1 MKMNVGRLDVRV
13 WFIVCI
19 CLWACACATQY
30 PLSCNYEPDE
40 AQSELQSHQNC
51 AARQNGTLRLAP
63 HHLQRMSFSSDD
75 LAQALIDGQWH
86 YIKRNGDTLP
96 VITYDNG
103 ADYFSEG
110 LVRSIRNGKI
120 AYYTLGFAQ
129 AVPPRYDWGW
139 PFENSRALV
148 CRGCKNDKTD
158 ELGHIAVEGGEWGYI
173 DRHGI
178 EVVPVR
184 LSRAEALSK

>member
-1 MKMNVGRLDVRV
+1 
-13 WFIVCI
+13 
-19 CLWACACATQY
+19 
-30 PLSCNYEPDE
+30 
-40 AQSELQSHQNC
+40 
-51 AARQNGTLRLAP
+51 
-63 HHLQRMSFSSDD
+63 MSFSSDG
-75 LAQALIDGQWH
+75 LAQAFIDGQWH

-120 AYYTLGFAQ
+120 AYYTADFAQ

-139 PFENSRALV
+139 PFENGRALV
-148 CRGCKNDKTD
+148 CRGCKKDETDKS
-158 ELGHIAVEGGEWGYI
+158 EHIPVVGGEWGYI

-184 LSRAEALSK
+184 LSQAEALSK

>member
-1 MKMNVGRLDVRV
+1 MRSIHSLHVRV
-13 WFIVCI
+13 RLIVCT
-19 CLWACACATQY
+19 CLLACACATQY
-30 PLSCNYEPDE
+30 PLSCNYTPDE
-40 AQSELQSHQNC
+40 AQGELQPHQGC
-51 AARQNGTLRLAP
+51 AVRQNGTLQLAP
-63 HHLQRMSFSSDD
+63 HHLQRMSFSADG
-75 LAQALIDGQWH
+75 LAQAWIDGQWH

-120 AYYTLGFAQ
+120 AYYTVDFAQ

-139 PFENSRALV
+139 PFENGRALV
-148 CRGCKNDKTD
+148 CRGCRKDKTD
-158 ELGHIAVEGGEWGYI
+158 GLEHIPVVGGEWGYI
-173 DRHGI
+173 DRHGT

-184 LSRAEALSK
+184 LSEAEALSK

>member
-1 MKMNVGRLDVRV
+1 MRVRL
-13 WFIVCI
+13 IVCT
-19 CLWACACATQY
+19 CLLACACATQY
-30 PLSCNYEPDE
+30 PLSCSYTPDE
-40 AQSELQSHQNC
+40 AQGELQPHQSC
-51 AARQNGTLRLAP
+51 AAHKNGTLQLAP
-63 HHLQRMSFSSDD
+63 QHLKQMSFSSEG

-110 LVRSIRNGKI
+110 LVRSIRNGKV
-120 AYYTLGFAQ
+120 AYFSVDFAE

-139 PFENSRALV
+139 PFENGRALV
-148 CRGCKNDKTD
+148 CRGCKKDKPD
-158 ELGHIAVEGGEWGYI
+158 ADGHSSVGGGEWGYI
-173 DRHGI
+173 DRHGV

-184 LSRAEALSK
+184 LSQTEAISK